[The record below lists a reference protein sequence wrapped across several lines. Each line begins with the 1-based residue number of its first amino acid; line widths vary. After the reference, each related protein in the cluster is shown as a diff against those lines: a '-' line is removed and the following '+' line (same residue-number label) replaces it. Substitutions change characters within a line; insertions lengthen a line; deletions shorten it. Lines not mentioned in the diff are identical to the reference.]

1 VCSNCDRRGI
11 SCGIKLLGPKTQT
24 EFGPANMGQDRDPE
38 KLREYRRLF
47 EKFQQLRPDDA
58 PEEIEKLIE
67 LVENGTLKETRYTF
81 IVSGSEDSES
91 DELGEKLSISKTNLL
106 DWEPSSHNS
115 ASISNSEFED
125 GYFGVPEFPESSG
138 IEVFKFD
145 FSVPNQCIPLSST
158 APVPWLQQTI
168 NVTGSFR

>member
-1 VCSNCDRRGI
+1 VCNNCARRGI
-11 SCGIKLLGPKTQT
+11 SCGIKLPGPKTQP
-24 EFGPANMGQDRDPE
+24 EFGPATMGQDRDPE
-38 KLREYRRLF
+38 KLREYTRLF

-67 LVENGTLKETRYTF
+67 LVENGTLKETRDTF
-81 IVSGSEDSES
+81 IVRGSDDSES
-91 DELGEKLSISKTNLL
+91 DELGEKLSASQTNLL

-125 GYFGVPEFPESSG
+125 GYFSVPGFLESSG
-138 IEVFKFD
+138 IETFRFD
-145 FSVPNQCIPLSST
+145 FSVPKQCIPLSGT
-158 APVPWLQQTI
+158 APVPWLQQTM